1 MNNTR
6 TITYQQIAAT
16 VERLCIESCYE
27 LPGDV
32 LEALQ
37 QAAAA
42 ERNPRARH
50 ILEQLLEN
58 AQIAAEKRIPLCQD
72 TGLAVVFVSQGANVM
87 FTPPDEEPEAT
98 LFDAI
103 NAGVTAGYEK
113 GLLRKSVVAEP
124 LNERKNTGT
133 NTPAIIHHEIAAGDK
148 LLISVMTKGGG
159 CENKS
164 QFRMFNPTES
174 AGAVCQWI
182 VDVVSHAGANA
193 CPPFVVGV
201 GIGGNFEQSCLLSK
215 KALLREM
222 ADSNPDEFYAELE
235 SQLLSQINTLN
246 LGPQGLGGDTTA
258 LAVKVETAPCH
269 IASLPVAV
277 NIECHAHRHK
287 SAEL

>member
-6 TITYQQIAAT
+6 IITYQQIATT

-37 QAAAA
+37 QAAGA
-42 ERNPRARH
+42 ETNPRARH

-58 AQIAAEKRIPLCQD
+58 ARIAAEKRIPLCQD
-72 TGLAVVFVSQGANVM
+72 TGLAVIFVSQGANAM
-87 FTPPDEEPEAT
+87 FTPPAEKPEAT
-98 LFDAI
+98 LVDAI
-103 NAGVTAGYEK
+103 NAGVAAGYEK

-124 LNERKNTGT
+124 LNERKNTDT

-164 QFRMFNPTES
+164 QFKMFNPTES
-174 AGAVCQWI
+174 AEAVCQWV
-182 VDVVSHAGANA
+182 VDVVTQAGANA

-215 KALLREM
+215 KALLGKM
-222 ADSNPDEFYAELE
+222 TDSNPDEFYARLE
-235 SQLLSQINTLN
+235 AQLLSQINALN

-258 LAVKVETAPCH
+258 LAVKIETAPCH